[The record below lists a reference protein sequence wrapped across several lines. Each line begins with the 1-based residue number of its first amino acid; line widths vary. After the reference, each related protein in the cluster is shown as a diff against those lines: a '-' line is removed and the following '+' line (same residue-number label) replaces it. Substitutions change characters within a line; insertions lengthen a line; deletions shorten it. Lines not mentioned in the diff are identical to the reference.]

1 MTGPAQDTPED
12 YQFMPRLMG
21 SYLLAV
27 VAWIALGK
35 SLYIEAVTTVL
46 WVALVVHLFRR
57 FGRRALWS
65 LLGAPFVFYWAWLLW
80 RVASNPPMVHP
91 AGAIIV

>member
-1 MTGPAQDTPED
+1 MTPAQDTPED
-12 YQFMPRLMG
+12 YQFLPRLMG

-35 SLYIEAVTTVL
+35 SLYIEALATIV
-46 WVALVVHLFRR
+46 WVVLVVHLFRR
-57 FGRRALWS
+57 FGRKALWS
-65 LLGAPFVFYWAWLLW
+65 LIGAPFVFWWAWLLW
-80 RVASNPPMVHP
+80 RAVEDAPMVHP